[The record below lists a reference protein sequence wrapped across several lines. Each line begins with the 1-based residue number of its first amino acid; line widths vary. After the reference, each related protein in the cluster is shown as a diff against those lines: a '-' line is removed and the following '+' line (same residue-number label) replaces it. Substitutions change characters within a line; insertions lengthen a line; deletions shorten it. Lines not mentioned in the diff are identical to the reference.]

1 MKRFRARHPDAV
13 YCAEWAAM
21 VAFSLALGKVA
32 AFVLRRALVT
42 V

>member
-1 MKRFRARHPDAV
+1 MKRFRARHPDAA
-13 YCAEWAAM
+13 YIAEWAAM
-21 VAFSLALGKVA
+21 IAFSLALGKVA